1 MKLVTRRLQTSL
13 NTIMFSGRNG
23 IHSQVSL
30 IIFGFHNSIN
40 LFNSYYAEYDRIA
53 QRIAEGEA
61 KRNKQ
66 DALWRMLSKKIQAV
80 KYPMQELELNYPTT
94 KGKIYSEEEDRY
106 LLCRLHHYGLKIVD
120 VYERI
125 KRDITEPHVF
135 RFDWFFKSMTLQEL
149 QRRYTMLL
157 GLIEK
162 EANQEQEEVKVKGR
176 GRNVWR
182 MMQIYL
188 LLQVLKGKRI
198 SLTRIHHR

>member
-1 MKLVTRRLQTSL
+1 MYSSPGHPFDSCTVHTRAAPVLPKS
-13 NTIMFSGRNG
+13 
-23 IHSQVSL
+23 V
-30 IIFGFHNSIN
+30 
-40 LFNSYYAEYDRIA
+40 
-53 QRIAEGEA
+53 
-61 KRNKQ
+61 
-66 DALWRMLSKKIQAV
+66 
-80 KYPMQELELNYPTT
+80 
-94 KGKIYSEEEDRY
+94 YSEEEDRY
-106 LLCRLHHYGLKIVD
+106 LLCRLNHYGMRAED

-125 KRDITEPHVF
+125 KKDITEFPVF
-135 RFDWFFKSMTLQEL
+135 RFDWFFKSMTPQEL

-198 SLTRIHHR
+198 SLTQIHHR

>member
-1 MKLVTRRLQTSL
+1 
-13 NTIMFSGRNG
+13 
-23 IHSQVSL
+23 
-30 IIFGFHNSIN
+30 
-40 LFNSYYAEYDRIA
+40 
-53 QRIAEGEA
+53 
-61 KRNKQ
+61 
-66 DALWRMLSKKIQAV
+66 MLSRKIQAV
-80 KYPMQELELNYPTT
+80 KYPMQEFESNYPTA
-94 KGKIYSEEEDRY
+94 KGKIYSEEEGRY
-106 LLCRLHHYGLKIVD
+106 LLCRLHHYGLKTVD

-135 RFDWFFKSMTLQEL
+135 RFDWFFKSMTPQEL

-162 EANQEQEEVKVKGR
+162 EANQEQEEVKVKGG